1 MSYTSPRTHSLTPV
15 AFRAPTRIV
24 PLILENP
31 HPKRYIGRFSR
42 FVGLVVVTDR
52 RIHGQTDHVTSVTI
66 GRILMLRMRCGLLEA
81 SSKANRR
88 QDGLPP
94 FWKPS
99 ILLLY
104 IINIF
109 GNKWILFCCKGRRLK
124 TANIN
129 ILLANLQQAGDWNAI
144 HLASVRRICLDAC
157 ASVCHAVLYLLKWS
171 LIVRSCIFRS
181 YNFTER
187 LHADAATQMF
197 IKIATDGVIGTWRS
211 LLRLN

>member
-1 MSYTSPRTHSLTPV
+1 M

-52 RIHGQTDHVTSVTI
+52 RIHGQTDHVTPVTI

-88 QDGLPP
+88 YDGLPP

-129 ILLANLQQAGDWNAI
+129 ILLANSQQTGDWNAI

-157 ASVCHAVLYLLKWS
+157 ASVCHAVLYLLKSS
-171 LIVRSCIFRS
+171 LIVRS